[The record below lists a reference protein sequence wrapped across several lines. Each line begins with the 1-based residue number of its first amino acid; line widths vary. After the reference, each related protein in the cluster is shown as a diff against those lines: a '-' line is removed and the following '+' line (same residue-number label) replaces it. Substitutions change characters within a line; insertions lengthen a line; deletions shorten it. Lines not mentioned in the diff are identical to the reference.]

1 MSSTTIRWFA
11 PTTIPASA
19 TGVPRANAIT
29 TLPTRH
35 AEASDKAFPTSAKKQ
50 IPHSSDLLAAGS
62 FIHDFRTPPA
72 PETLQDIRLAAC
84 ACLACSG
91 VRGGR
96 VVRSANAK

>member
-35 AEASDKAFPTSAKKQ
+35 AAASDKAFPTSTKKQ
-50 IPHSSDLLAAGS
+50 IPHSSDLLDAGP

-72 PETLQDIRLAAC
+72 PETLQEA
-84 ACLACSG
+84 G
-91 VRGGR
+91 
-96 VVRSANAK
+96 RSAFGPAFEI